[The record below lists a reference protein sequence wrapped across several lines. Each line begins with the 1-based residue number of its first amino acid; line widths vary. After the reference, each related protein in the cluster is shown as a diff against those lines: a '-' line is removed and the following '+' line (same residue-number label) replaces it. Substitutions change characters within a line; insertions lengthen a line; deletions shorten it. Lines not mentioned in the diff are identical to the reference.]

1 MEDVNRLIMETSS
14 IKALIL
20 DMDGVLW
27 RGDQPIGD
35 LSTTFQ
41 RIKSLDLKFT
51 LVTNNATLTVGQYA
65 QKLGRFGVDLNP
77 EQIINSSIAAAA
89 YLRKRFSSGGNVY
102 ILGES
107 GLIDTLAE
115 HGFTHQENDVLAVI
129 AAMDR
134 QLTFEKLK
142 RASDLI
148 RSGALF
154 IGTNPD
160 RTFPTPEGLI
170 PGAGAILAF
179 LVAVTDTHPVI
190 VGKPFPE
197 MYRIALERM
206 NAQPKNTLVV
216 GDRLETDIAAGQE
229 AGCATALVL
238 SGVTTLEQSKRWS
251 PAPDVIADNLNGV
264 MDRISKGQFLRLP
277 NRE

>member
-1 MEDVNRLIMETSS
+1 MDTSA

-27 RGDQPIGD
+27 RGEQPIGD
-35 LSTTFQ
+35 LSNTFQ
-41 RIKSLDLKFT
+41 RINSLGLKFT
-51 LVTNNATLTVGQYA
+51 LATNNATRTVAQYA
-65 QKLGRFGVDLNP
+65 QKLSRFGVDIRL

-89 YLRKRFSSGGNVY
+89 YLRKRFPSGGNVY
-102 ILGES
+102 VVGEA

-115 HGFTHQENDVLAVI
+115 HGFTHQEQEVLAVV

-142 RASDLI
+142 RASHLI

-154 IGTNPD
+154 IATNPD
-160 RTFPTPEGLI
+160 RTFPTPEGLM

-179 LVAVTDTHPVI
+179 LVAATDTHPVI

-197 MYRIALERM
+197 MYRIALEQM
-206 NAQPKNTLVV
+206 NAQPNDTLVV

-229 AGCATALVL
+229 LGCTTALVL
-238 SGVTTLEQSKRWS
+238 SGVTTQEQSKGWS
-251 PAPDVIADNLNGV
+251 PPPDFIANDLNALLDKIEEG
-264 MDRISKGQFLRLP
+264 
-277 NRE
+277 